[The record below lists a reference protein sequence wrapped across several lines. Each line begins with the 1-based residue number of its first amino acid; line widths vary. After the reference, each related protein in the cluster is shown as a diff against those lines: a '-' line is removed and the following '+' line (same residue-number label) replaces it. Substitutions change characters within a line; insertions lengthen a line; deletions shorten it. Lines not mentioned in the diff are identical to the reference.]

1 MKRTILLLLV
11 IFFAFAV
18 SIFAQQG
25 KFVKTDGTTVT
36 FHHLNGILLKDSVY
50 PSNKELTKYFP
61 VVYKNKQYELT
72 FDKVR
77 MVSFF
82 QNDSD
87 LMFKITSRSGLN
99 VSLPLNFTA
108 VDILTIDS
116 LSMEVA
122 IVRLLIVDEKSRPKS
137 FLVKE
142 IQFE

>member
-1 MKRTILLLLV
+1 MKRPILLLLA
-11 IFFAFAV
+11 IYFAFSV

-25 KFVKTDGTTVT
+25 KIVKMDGTTVT

-61 VVYKNKQYELT
+61 VVYKNKKYDLT

-77 MVSFF
+77 LVSFF

-108 VDILTIDS
+108 VDVLTIDS
-116 LSMEVA
+116 LSMTV
-122 IVRLLIVDEKSRPKS
+122 VGLRLLMVDEKSRPKS
-137 FLVKE
+137 FQIKE